1 MSLLYFLKL
10 LLKNWKWLLIIP
22 VSLAASIFYFTRKE
36 PKVYGSEAVIYT
48 GIASGYSLSGN
59 NKVDYVTVNNAFDNL
74 ISLINSKETKR
85 EVALTLLAE
94 HLCMPK
100 HDNSRLSW
108 DAWQSV
114 KEILP
119 EPVKR
124 QLTKPTVSETFQ
136 ALNAYMHQND
146 TNVVYRIVHSAHPYY
161 SVLLLDNIKPMRINN
176 SDLIKVSYETNDAA
190 ICKHTLELI
199 LQVFMRKFRL
209 IKEDQSESVVAYF
222 EEQTHR
228 AFARLDSAEQ
238 EFLNFNRNNNIINYY
253 EQTKA
258 VADQKE
264 RLYTQDHNI
273 EMDETAAGESL
284 NKVNENIE
292 GRRFQTMY
300 GGEVMQQ
307 REELSDIY
315 NRIAVTEAL
324 SRSKGNDGL
333 PHHLDSL
340 RTAAGKVEQRLQ
352 GSLAKLYEKSN
363 TPNGIPTREVLNEWL
378 QNMLAFEQNK
388 ARLTVM
394 EKRKKVFE
402 SEYKKYAPLG
412 AMLKKIERK
421 INVSEREYL
430 ELLHDL
436 SVARLAQQNNELTT
450 KLNVVDPPFL
460 PLTPNASKRLVLV
473 VVGFVVGLILVIAVI
488 VARALADKTLQ
499 HPYRAAKAIG
509 QPLLGLFPLQSENRE
524 FVAKASLR
532 LMQHLLPCVDTTAGP
547 AYIGLLS
554 VQEGEGKSMLMALF
568 REKMAALGFHASA
581 HPWNAALPA
590 AGPGEIVLLELPAL
604 ESTVLK
610 PGGIPKLQYTVL
622 VCRANRIWSKIDKEM
637 LRMFIKTT
645 GNSPAFVL
653 NGVKASFAE
662 EFIGEVPKNRFL
674 LRTRL
679 KRIVKFEFGNRRTL
693 RS

>member
-10 LLKNWKWLLIIP
+10 LLKNWKWLVIIP
-22 VSLAASIFYFTRKE
+22 LSLAASIFYFTRHE

-59 NKVDYVTVNNAFDNL
+59 NKVDFVTVNNAFDNL

-100 HDNSRLSW
+100 HDMTRLSW
-108 DAWQSV
+108 DAWQNV
-114 KEILP
+114 KLLLP
-119 EPVKR
+119 ETVK
-124 QLTKPTVSETFQ
+124 QKLLKPTVAQTFD
-136 ALNAYMHQND
+136 ALNAYMHQSD
-146 TNVVYRIVHSAHPYY
+146 TNIVYKIVHSDHSYY
-161 SVLLLDNIKPMRINN
+161 SVKSLDNIKPLRINN

-209 IKEDQSESVVAYF
+209 IKENQSESVVAYF
-222 EEQTHR
+222 EEKTR
-228 AFARLDSAEQ
+228 AAFAKLDSAEQ
-238 EFLNFNRNNNIINYY
+238 DFLDFNRNNNIINYY

-284 NKVNENIE
+284 DKVNENIE

-300 GGEVMQQ
+300 GNDVMQQ

-324 SRSKGNDGL
+324 SRSKGSE
-333 PHHLDSL
+333 PSPRSLDSL
-340 RTAAGKVEQRLQ
+340 RSAAGLVEQKLQ

-363 TPNGIPTREVLNEWL
+363 TPNGIPTREVLSQWL
-378 QNMLAFEQNK
+378 QNMLTFEQNK

-460 PLTPNASKRLVLV
+460 PLTANASKRLVLV
-473 VVGFVVGLILVIAVI
+473 VVGFVVGFIFVIAVV

-509 QPLLGLFPLQSENRE
+509 QPLLGLFPLQSESPA
-524 FVAKASLR
+524 FVAKAGLR
-532 LMQHLLPCVDTTAGP
+532 LMQHLLPNVDASTAP

-554 VQEGEGKSMLMALF
+554 VQEGEGKSLLMAMF
-568 REKMAALGFHASA
+568 REKMAALGYRVSTHRWSG
-581 HPWNAALPA
+581 ALPE
-590 AGPGEIVLLELPAL
+590 AGRGEVVLLELPPL
-604 ESTVLK
+604 EATVLT
-610 PGGIPKLQYTVL
+610 PGGIPKLSYTIL

-637 LRMFIKTT
+637 LRMFIRTT

-653 NGVKASFAE
+653 NGVKVEFAE
-662 EFIGEVPKNRFL
+662 EFVGEVPKERFV
-674 LRTRL
+674 LRTGL
-679 KRIVKFEFGNRRTL
+679 KRMLKLEFGNRRAL
-693 RS
+693 GG